1 MSEQKIRT
9 WAPADSK
16 TADAWLA
23 PGRRVVVRHTMPQS
37 RWTDVCGRV
46 VRILEKGSKYSEEE
60 FAKLPSKGDYAAYAA
75 RPGGFACEGVLLLMD
90 NPRHPESPY
99 AVFFRDDT
107 FTVSPLEDI
116 QEAGPTAS
124 V

>member
-1 MSEQKIRT
+1 MSEQKTKT
-9 WAPADSK
+9 WALADSK

-23 PGRRVVVRHTMPQS
+23 PGRRVMVRHIMPQS

-60 FAKLPSKGDYAAYAA
+60 FAKLSFKGDYTTYAE
-75 RPGGFACEGVLLLMD
+75 RPGGFACEGALLLVD
-90 NPRHPESPY
+90 NPRRPEFPY
-99 AVFFRDDT
+99 AVFFRDKT
-107 FTVSPLEDI
+107 FTVSPLEDV
-116 QEAGPTAS
+116 QETETTAS